1 MFTGLVQGIG
11 TVTNLA
17 EHESSIEVE
26 LEIGTLIK
34 EVTVGDSISV
44 NGTCLTVT
52 KIDSD
57 RVSLDVMK
65 QTLKLTNLH
74 HLRVGDP
81 ANLELAVLP
90 TQRLG
95 GHLVQGHVDGIGS
108 VIEREPGDR
117 WERFLLSIPAEL
129 MKYVV
134 AQGSITVNGV
144 SLTVGS
150 IDDENSHVELWII
163 PETSLKTTFGTL
175 KVGDQVNIEVDV
187 LGKYVERLLSKG
199 AQS

>member
-34 EVTVGDSISV
+34 EVAVGDSISV

-81 ANLELAVLP
+81 VNLELAVLP

-95 GHLVQGHVDGIGS
+95 GHLVQGHVDGVGS

>member
-34 EVTVGDSISV
+34 EVTIGDSISV

-95 GHLVQGHVDGIGS
+95 GHLVQGHVDGVGS

-144 SLTVGS
+144 SLTVGR

>member
-52 KIDSD
+52 KLDSD